1 MGRKR
6 KEDLDFVQDWLSQID
21 LGLKYKDKF
30 TGVKEY
36 RKYRDWFRGE
46 WDLGITRPVNRTFS
60 TIKSMIPR
68 IYFRSPT
75 IVVTP
80 LRPEFKWHAKV
91 LEAVDNWLIRETN
104 IKMTLKRAAIESC
117 ITGLGSIKLGYDSE
131 FGYIP
136 DQAVD
141 QDMATATQTSTKEN
155 TKIEY
160 RDYIKPGLPW
170 AMPVLGEDVITPF
183 GYKDP
188 ETFPWIAHMI
198 LRPLKDV
205 QEDQKYR
212 NTKDLKGGFVPS
224 TSEMLKRAH
233 YSLMEWKDVPF
244 CLLYEIRDKKSGKIF
259 TICEE
264 TLLMDYEDALQIEGL
279 PWEFVMF
286 NEDPEY
292 FGGISD
298 IKMIAAQQE
307 EMNEISTQASSL
319 RKFSLIKFLY
329 QNGAL
334 KPESLDKLLSSN
346 IEDIGIGIPVEADS
360 LQAAILPLQPH
371 GLTAELQRDHAGSES
386 IMRETLGMGSNQ
398 MGEMSPYH
406 GKSAAEAM
414 ITNEGAEQRVDE
426 RRDHI
431 TDVLT
436 NIIRKFNQYIIKYW
450 TTERVTEI
458 VGPDQKKAWVTYTGD
473 QLKGEYAVRIDAE
486 SGLPVTR
493 GLRHEQAMK
502 LFELL
507 KGDPFIDQI
516 ELRRMLMQ
524 PFEWIDPSYELM
536 VQEPPPS
543 VPGSGQPG
551 MQVQDMAALM
561 KGGGGSSGAPTRV
574 TDTGG
579 SSAQKLPFEQLKGL
593 Q

>member
-1 MGRKR
+1 MGRKS
-6 KEDLDFVQDWLSQID
+6 KENLDFVQDWLGQID

-30 TGVKEY
+30 TGVKDY
-36 RKYRDWFRGE
+36 RRYREWFRGN
-46 WDLGITRPVNRTFS
+46 WDESITRPVNRTFS

-117 ITGLGSIKLGYDSE
+117 ITGVGAIKLGYDSE
-131 FGYIP
+131 YGYIP
-136 DQAVD
+136 DQAID
-141 QDMATATQTSTKEN
+141 ADMATATQISTKEEA
-155 TKIEY
+155 KIEY

-183 GYKDP
+183 GYRDP
-188 ETFPWIAHMI
+188 DTFPWVAHMI

-233 YSLMEWKDVPF
+233 YSLMEWKDQPF

-264 TLLMDYEDALQIEGL
+264 TLLMEYEDALQIEGL

-298 IKMIAAQQE
+298 IKMIAAQQN
-307 EMNEISTQASSL
+307 EMNEISTQASAL
-319 RKFSLIKFLY
+319 RKFSMIKFLY
-329 QNGAL
+329 QQGAM
-334 KPESLDKLLSSN
+334 KPESLDKLLSSDIADVGMG
-346 IEDIGIGIPVEADS
+346 IEVLAES

-371 GLTAELQRDHAGSES
+371 GLTADLQRDHAGSES
-386 IMRETLGMGSNQ
+386 IARETLGMGANQ
-398 MGEMSPYH
+398 LGEMSPYH

-414 ITNEGAEQRVDE
+414 ITNEGAGQRVDE

-431 TDVLT
+431 TDILT
-436 NIIRKFNQYIIKYW
+436 NIVRKFNQYIIKYW

-458 VGPDQKKAWVTYTGD
+458 VGPNQNKYWVKYTGD
-473 QLKGEYAVRIDAE
+473 QLAGEYNVRIDAE

-502 LFELL
+502 IFELL
-507 KGDPFIDQI
+507 KGDPLIDQV
-516 ELRRMLMQ
+516 ELRRMLLQ
-524 PFEWIDPSYELM
+524 PFEWIDPSYEMM
-536 VQEPPPS
+536 VQESPPG
-543 VPGSGQPG
+543 VPGTGVPG
-551 MQVQDMAALM
+551 MQPTDLMAM
-561 KGGGGSSGAPTRV
+561 MGGKGGGDPSRV
-574 TDTGG
+574 TQTGG
-579 SSAQKLPFEQLKGL
+579 SSAQSLPFEQLKGL